1 MGRKT
6 GGAGR
11 VLRPEI
17 RAAERAIPKKAATG
31 AGCPTRQPSAAFFF
45 GGHFSQKNAAGRE
58 TSHPVGSMKKV
69 TARDNGQKNGATDK
83 NRGKRRRSDEHF
95 PGNDEEG
102 ARFVR
107 VHGGFCDPLSN
118 IS

>member
-1 MGRKT
+1 
-6 GGAGR
+6 
-11 VLRPEI
+11 
-17 RAAERAIPKKAATG
+17 
-31 AGCPTRQPSAAFFF
+31 
-45 GGHFSQKNAAGRE
+45 
-58 TSHPVGSMKKV
+58 MKKV